1 MSCND
6 QLATVPENL
15 PYALRSLLWG
25 TSFFFLKKAGKV
37 DVSTILTT
45 RPPPLLAPGFSVSM
59 ISINSYLFSSTQ
71 SSLSFFCL
79 KSAHLYEISKQ

>member
-25 TSFFFLKKAGKV
+25 TSFFFSKKAGKV
-37 DVSTILTT
+37 DVSTIVKS
-45 RPPPLLAPGFSVSM
+45 RPLPFLPPG
-59 ISINSYLFSSTQ
+59 
-71 SSLSFFCL
+71 
-79 KSAHLYEISKQ
+79 